1 MWSNFHMHSTY
12 CDGKSEIMDYVDEA
26 RKLNMISIG
35 ISSHAPVPFPT
46 KWCMKAEDLGEYLA
60 AIQKIKSSNSFV
72 EIYKGLEVDF
82 IPGVVSPNQFRD
94 KLDYTVGSVHFIE
107 KFFDGI
113 PWEIDGLHSLFLEG
127 YSKIFNNNIQDVI
140 SRYFELTREMVS
152 TACPSVVG
160 HLDKIKIQN
169 INNKFFM
176 ESDSWYQNEVKKT
189 IDLIRESGV
198 IVEVN
203 TRGIYQKKSDT
214 TYPSPWI
221 LEILHK
227 KNIPVTISSD
237 AHHRDDII
245 NQFPQTALLLK
256 KIGFKTISVLSE
268 GAWKPFSFDEHGI
281 TGN

>member
-1 MWSNFHMHSTY
+1 
-12 CDGKSEIMDYVDEA
+12 MDYVDEA

-35 ISSHAPVPFPT
+35 FSSHAPVPFPT
-46 KWCMKAEDLGEYLA
+46 KWCMKAEDLDQYLGT
-60 AIQKIKSSNSFV
+60 IEKIKKSNSFV
-72 EIYKGLEVDF
+72 HIYKGLEVDF
-82 IPGVVSPNQFRD
+82 IPGVVSPDQFRD
-94 KLDYTVGSVHFIE
+94 QLDYTVGSIHFID
-107 KFFDGI
+107 KFPDGI
-113 PWEIDGLHSLFLEG
+113 RWEIDGLHTLFLEG
-127 YSKIFNNNIQDVI
+127 YSKIFHNNIKDVI
-140 SRYFELTREMVS
+140 SRYFELTREMVA

-169 INNKFFM
+169 VNGKFFN

-189 IDLIRESGV
+189 IDVIQKSGV

-268 GAWKPFSFDEHGI
+268 GAWKPFSFDEHGV
-281 TGN
+281 TG

>member
-26 RKLNMISIG
+26 RKLHMISIG
-35 ISSHAPVPFPT
+35 FSSHAPVPFPT
-46 KWCMKAEDLGEYLA
+46 MWCMKAEDLGEYLA
-60 AIQKIKSSNSFV
+60 TIEKIKSSNSFV

-82 IPGVVSPNQFRD
+82 IPGVISPNQFRD

-113 PWEIDGLHSLFLEG
+113 AWEIDGLHSLFLEG

-140 SRYFELTREMVS
+140 IRYFELTREMVS

-268 GAWKPFSFDEHGI
+268 GAWKPFSFDEHGV